1 MMSTYDVGRP
11 SIPAHIRREV
21 EVEAGHKCSIKDCK
35 EHTYL
40 ELHHINVNREDNRRE
55 NLILLCDKHHKMAH
69 NNIIDRK
76 SLYAYKEIL
85 RIPSNNNIF
94 NRAQEGDRVYAFR
107 KTIMNILSYT
117 DDCNGLMF
125 VGTETGYYFEQEV
138 YVKLRNFFQDVYI
151 YNIEL
156 RSYDSNIRDTQDQI
170 VSLLYQMFDIRENGN
185 YLYNG
190 SYCAKFIPAS
200 HFTSKEYNDEI
211 NNQIKLVNDILL
223 KVQALLSELLNYVET
238 RI

>member
-1 MMSTYDVGRP
+1 
-11 SIPAHIRREV
+11 
-21 EVEAGHKCSIKDCK
+21 
-35 EHTYL
+35 
-40 ELHHINVNREDNRRE
+40 
-55 NLILLCDKHHKMAH
+55 
-69 NNIIDRK
+69 
-76 SLYAYKEIL
+76 
-85 RIPSNNNIF
+85 
-94 NRAQEGDRVYAFR
+94 
-107 KTIMNILSYT
+107 
-117 DDCNGLMF
+117 MF

-138 YVKLRNFFQDVYI
+138 YVKLQNFFQDAHI

-156 RSYDSNIRDTQDQI
+156 SSYDSNIRDTQDQI
-170 VSLLYQMFDIRENGN
+170 VSLLYQMFNIRENGN

-190 SYCAKFIPAS
+190 SYCAKFIPVS